1 MEVTQQLDSERTWV
15 GTALV
20 AVAAVVVGSLLFPRR
35 VYQEFIWHYF
45 WGPVY
50 ADAHNARCAVNQG
63 GVVELLYRPDACAA
77 AVQEGLTVAEPG
89 YTVVSE
95 VGYMVILLFAL
106 IGILQLLRNLDIA
119 TDRGLFFALVPFM
132 LFGGALR
139 VVEDANDAV
148 PVGADPL
155 ITYPW
160 NSLIISPVIYVTV
173 FVVTLGALLTSIRL
187 EEEGYVETYY
197 RPVGLVGGIAFG
209 LTFLYLAIQGVT
221 TGYVSWFPQVLFVVV
236 LLATLVSAGLY
247 YAVEE
252 WQSEINAGTG
262 KIGLVVLWGHA
273 IDGVANVIAADWLGA
288 LGVNLTY
295 SAKHPANRFIIDVTE
310 SVLPSSVIATTG
322 SSWPFLVVKMVVA
335 LAVVWIFDEQIF
347 DENPRYAILLLVAIV
362 AVGLGPGTR
371 DMIRATFGI

>member
-148 PVGADPL
+148 PAGADPL